1 MTASGEYEMLAFK
14 TNEADAPPRRDR
26 TRGKQLRL
34 PNAHLTWIDQEKIS
48 DYLLSS
54 TNPRG
59 KAKADFFLSFGF
71 SLARW
76 EQLAEALRRHATSH
90 AVARVVETAYGP
102 RYHVDGEIET
112 PDGRNPLVRTVWQ
125 IDLGAIIPGSL
136 RRTHTG
142 AEKCSRNMSRSF

>member
-14 TNEADAPPRRDR
+14 TNEADAPPRRGR

-34 PNAHLTWIDQEKIS
+34 PNAHLTWIEQEKIS

-125 IDLGAIIPGSL
+125 IDLGSDYPRFITAHPY
-136 RRTHTG
+136 
-142 AEKCSRNMSRSF
+142 RS